1 MIKKTEKGK
10 ISLRK
15 KAKEVYYFAY
25 ASNLNRKQMAER
37 APDSKPR
44 FIATLP
50 NFKLTFTARSG
61 RQGGVASITP
71 HRGEKV
77 IGAVYEISERDLKRL
92 DGYEGYPTVYD
103 RRKVTVWTETNDPIE
118 AITYI
123 KMEQSREAP
132 PSSDYLDIIRQG
144 YRDWQIV

>member
-1 MIKKTEKGK
+1 MIGYDKEDKNGK
-10 ISLRK
+10 ILLIKVRTVG
-15 KAKEVYYFAY
+15 KEMYYFAY
-25 ASNLNRKQMAER
+25 ASNMNRKQMAER

-92 DGYEGYPTVYD
+92 DGYECYPTVYD
-103 RRKVTVWTETNDPIE
+103 RRKGTVWTENNDPIE

-123 KMEQSREAP
+123 KMEQSREET
-132 PSSDYLDIIRQG
+132 PSSDYLDI
-144 YRDWQIV
+144 

>member
-1 MIKKTEKGK
+1 MLK
-10 ISLRK
+10 K
-15 KAKEVYYFAY
+15 KAEDGVIKEVYYFAY
-25 ASNLNRKQMAER
+25 ASNLNRKQMTER
-37 APDSKPR
+37 APDSKPK

-50 NFKLTFTARSG
+50 NFKLTFTARPG
-61 RQGGVASITP
+61 QQGGVASITP

-77 IGAVYEISERDLKRL
+77 LGAVYEISERDLKRL

-103 RRKVTVWTETNDPIE
+103 RRKVTVWTETNEPTG

-123 KMEQSREAP
+123 KIDQSREAL
-132 PSSDYLDIIRQG
+132 PSSEYLAVIQQG

>member
-1 MIKKTEKGK
+1 M
-10 ISLRK
+10 
-15 KAKEVYYFAY
+15 YYFAY

-50 NFKLTFTARSG
+50 NFKLTFTARAS
-61 RQGGVASITP
+61 RQGGVASIAP

-77 IGAVYEISERDLKRL
+77 LGAVYEISDRDLKRL
-92 DGYEGYPTVYD
+92 DGYESYPTIYD
-103 RRKVTVWTETNDPIE
+103 RRKVNVWTETNEAVE

-123 KMEQSREAP
+123 KTDQSRDLKPVQE
-132 PSSDYLDIIRQG
+132 YLSVIQQG
-144 YRDWQIV
+144 YRDWQMI

>member
-1 MIKKTEKGK
+1 M
-10 ISLRK
+10 
-15 KAKEVYYFAY
+15 YYFAY

-50 NFKLTFTARSG
+50 NYKLIFTGWSRKW
-61 RQGGVASITP
+61 QGGVASIRP

-77 IGAVYEISERDLKRL
+77 IGAVYEVSERDLKQL
-92 DGYEGYPTVYD
+92 DGYDGYPTVYD
-103 RRKVTVWTETNDPIE
+103 RRKVTVWTETNEQIE

-123 KMEQSREAP
+123 KIDQSQETK
-132 PSSDYLDIIRQG
+132 PSTEYLAVIQQG
-144 YRDWQIV
+144 YIDWQIV

>member
-1 MIKKTEKGK
+1 MH
-10 ISLRK
+10 
-15 KAKEVYYFAY
+15 YFAY

-37 APDSKPR
+37 APESKPR

-50 NFKLTFTARSG
+50 NFKLSFIARSG

-77 IGAVYEISERDLKRL
+77 LGAVYEISERDLKRL
-92 DGYEGYPTVYD
+92 DGYEGYPAVYD
-103 RRKVTVWTETNDPIE
+103 RRKVTVWTETNEPIE
-118 AITYI
+118 AVTYI
-123 KMEQSREAP
+123 KIDQSRALT
-132 PSSDYLDIIRQG
+132 PSPEYLAVIQQG

>member
-1 MIKKTEKGK
+1 MDKSIETGK
-10 ISLRK
+10 IDGM
-15 KAKEVYYFAY
+15 YYFAY

-37 APDSKPR
+37 APDSKPK

-50 NFKLTFTARSG
+50 NFKLTFTARAG
-61 RQGGVASITP
+61 RQGGVASIRP

-77 IGAVYEISERDLKRL
+77 LGAVYEISDRDLKRL

-103 RRKVTVWTETNDPIE
+103 RRKVTVWTETNEAVE

-123 KMEQSREAP
+123 KSDQSHELKPAP
-132 PSSDYLDIIRQG
+132 DYLAAIQQG
-144 YRDWQIV
+144 YRDWQLV